1 MSSAMDK
8 AVGLKNIEH
17 TMFFKA
23 ISEVDTTRDYTIIVD
38 RSASMKLKGRWKEA
52 EAACQALCEATVK
65 ADSDGITLYF
75 FSSHSKTSKGETPS
89 FTKYEDIATG
99 KAIMDQFE
107 NKANEPH
114 GGTDLV
120 TVLKDA
126 FPAPGAKPSSIL
138 VITDGCPDDK
148 DAVAQL
154 IKQTANALVNPTD
167 LFLTILQVG
176 DDAKGDEYLLEL
188 DEGLEKLGCKIDIVD
203 ALGHKQLEDING
215 KGFSFAKVITAGI
228 ERGAKLAKDPDVPKL
243 AEGIVASPT
252 KAPTPTKAPA
262 PEPPKAPAPEPPKP
276 KKEAPPAPK
285 PLPPKPKG
293 PAPAY
298 TEPTFS
304 GGVAVKARPV
314 SKRPKEPKKPGF
326 SRFVQVGRVA
336 LVNYGPLAGKL
347 CTIID
352 VVDLQ
357 RVLIDGPQSVTGVCR
372 QVIKTTRL
380 NLTDIVVEGLSH
392 GCKITKLEKAWK
404 EQEIMN
410 EWLSTAWAYK
420 IDKKRARA
428 ETNDFDRF
436 KVMVAKKQKSKL
448 IAAKL

>member
-1 MSSAMDK
+1 MET

-89 FTKYEDIATG
+89 FTKYEEIATG

-126 FPAPGAKPSSIL
+126 IPPPGSKPHSIL

-148 DAVAQL
+148 DAVAHL
-154 IKQTANALVNPTD
+154 IKDTANALVNPTD

-203 ALGHKQLEDING
+203 ALGHKQLEEVNG
-215 KGFSFAKVITAGI
+215 KGFSFAKIISAGI
-228 ERGAKLAKDPDVPKL
+228 ERGAKLAKDPAVPKL
-243 AEGIVASPT
+243 AEGIVA
-252 KAPTPTKAPA
+252 TPTKAA
-262 PEPPKAPAPEPPKP
+262 VAEQPKP
-276 KKEAPPAPK
+276 VEKTKKEAPAAPK

-298 TEPTFS
+298 TQPTFS
-304 GGVAVKARPV
+304 GNVSVKARPV
-314 SKRPKEPKKPGF
+314 SKRPHEPKTPGF

-336 LVNYGPLAGKL
+336 LINYGPLAGKL
-347 CTIID
+347 CTVID
-352 VVDLQ
+352 IVDLQ
-357 RVLIDGPQSVTGVCR
+357 RVLIDGPQAVTGVCR
-372 QVIKTTRL
+372 QVIKTDRL
-380 NLTDIVVEGLSH
+380 SLTDLVVEGLSH

-420 IDKKRARA
+420 LDKKRARA
-428 ETNDFDRF
+428 EANDFDRF
-436 KVMVAKKQKSKL
+436 KVMVAKKQKSKI